1 MCTLYKCVH
10 TEYEFSMRTT
20 KDSNGGSALLTVRVS
35 TTLKARIEEIA
46 KAARLSPSTVVKNI
60 LESILQRVDNRLDVS
75 ADRAKIL
82 ELERLAD
89 EAKTLWKKRTKEVE
103 EYARSVAEKLEAAG
117 LIKRVDPQ
125 LDAIIR
131 DMKSQQGT
139 GKKRKR

>member
-1 MCTLYKCVH
+1 MGKTA
-10 TEYEFSMRTT
+10 
-20 KDSNGGSALLTVRVS
+20 DSNGASALLTVRVS
-35 TTLKARIEEIA
+35 SELKGRIEEIA
-46 KAARLSPSTVVKNI
+46 RAARLSPSTVVKNI

-75 ADRAKIL
+75 ADRVKIL

-89 EAKTLWKKRTKEVE
+89 EAKSLWKKRTKEVE

-131 DMKSQQGT
+131 GMKSQQGA